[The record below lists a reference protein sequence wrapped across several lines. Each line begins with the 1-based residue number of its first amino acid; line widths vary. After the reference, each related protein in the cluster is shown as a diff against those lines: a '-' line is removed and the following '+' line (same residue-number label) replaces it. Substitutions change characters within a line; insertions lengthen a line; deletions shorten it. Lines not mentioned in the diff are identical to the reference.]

1 MKTWKKVIS
10 FVLAVVCIV
19 SLMSTMSLSASAATA
34 NVKVSEVKGVTL
46 QNVKTGEY
54 LNFDYG
60 TLKNGQPVRVWPR
73 DGSTEQL
80 WSIVHVSGT
89 TYRIVTYKSSKYA
102 LDIYRGNSAL
112 KVSQQADIWAT
123 GGDAKAQNVQFY
135 LCDDGSYI
143 IRMADNNQLAL
154 SATSSKGRV
163 KLAKFDSSSSAQRW
177 VFKDTKGN
185 KINIQ
190 TGTTAASVPSVISSS
205 AYKKTG
211 VVFTVSGSKY
221 YEAVTTR
228 AYNGVAS
235 GSDFFVDA
243 QGKVVTNADT
253 LQKLYS
259 LVVFNDIRLNQ
270 KSAAELWVSAA
281 QDYYTIY
288 TNIAATEKMGEI
300 IGKGSGA
307 LLSLGAGNSLTLK
320 ESLIELGDSVVSLD
334 TLKAASLLGMV
345 RYYTNNVIANGIK
358 AATAMKNSITDYDA
372 MVNAVSYYAECAASF
387 KAVDHLIG
395 DQILELSQSSTL
407 KELGKYFDNVV
418 VSFADSIIPDLKAVE
433 VTKAITDG
441 VVSLSEM
448 AINSGAASAHDKEL
462 TKQKA
467 FLSESYAGAKT
478 VADKLGKTETAK
490 FVKALSSKYTT
501 NVTTQKWAA
510 YYSGNGYH
518 LGVDLGTNGNKAT
531 DVVSI
536 ADGVVYRV
544 VKESK
549 SGGWGNFVIVKH
561 TLPNGKVFYSG
572 YAHLKSMSVKEGA
585 TVSAGTKLG
594 VMGTTGYSTGPHLHL
609 LCFSGNF
616 SKSSLP
622 KGYVSKKI
630 TGDTYT
636 VGGLTY
642 YNPLKVISTNG
653 SIIK

>member
-1 MKTWKKVIS
+1 MKTLKKVIS

-80 WSIVHVSGT
+80 WSIVHISGT

-112 KVSQQADIWAT
+112 KVSQQADIWAA

-143 IRMADNNQLAL
+143 IRMADNNKLAL

-163 KLAKFDSSSSAQRW
+163 KLAKFDSSSSAQKW
-177 VFKDTKGN
+177 VFKNSKGS

-190 TGTTAASVPSVISSS
+190 SGTTTTTTTVTAPSGIPASS
-205 AYKKTG
+205 YKKTG
-211 VVFTVSGSKY
+211 VAYTVSGSKY
-221 YEAVTTR
+221 YEAKTTQ
-228 AYNGVAS
+228 AYNGVVANS
-235 GSDFFVDA
+235 IFFVDST
-243 QGKVVTNADT
+243 GKVVNNAAI
-253 LQKLYS
+253 LNKLYT
-259 LVVFNDIRLNQ
+259 LNVFNDVRVMQ
-270 KSAAELWVSAA
+270 KSAAEGWVSAA
-281 QDYYTIY
+281 QDYYSIY
-288 TNIAATEKMGEI
+288 TNIAATEKMGEV

-345 RYYTNNVIANGIK
+345 RYYTNNVVANGSK
-358 AATAMKNSITDYDA
+358 AAAAMKNTITDYDA
-372 MVNAVSYYAECAASF
+372 MVSAVSYYAECAASF
-387 KAVDHLIG
+387 KAVDFLVG
-395 DQILELSQSSTL
+395 DQIKELSQSSTL

-418 VSFADSIIPDLKAVE
+418 VSFADSILPDLKAVE

-448 AINSGAASAHDKEL
+448 AVNSGAASVHDKEL

-467 FLSESYAGAKT
+467 FLSESYNGAKS
-478 VADKLGKTETAK
+478 VADKLASGKNWSSLVGTTVASIKNSSGYTKWYGSGNISAKAGYDGECTWYALGRFYETTGIALKTAPHAKKWLSANEGDTRVKVLYGADKIVAGSIAVNTGGTYGHVMFIEHVEYENGKPVTVYFTECNYDGNSSYNAGKDCILQKMSYSK
-490 FVKALSSKYTT
+490 FVSQRSPD
-501 NVTTQKWAA
+501 
-510 YYSGNGYH
+510 GY
-518 LGVDLGTNGNKAT
+518 
-531 DVVSI
+531 
-536 ADGVVYRV
+536 
-544 VKESK
+544 
-549 SGGWGNFVIVKH
+549 IVAK
-561 TLPNGKVFYSG
+561 
-572 YAHLKSMSVKEGA
+572 
-585 TVSAGTKLG
+585 
-594 VMGTTGYSTGPHLHL
+594 
-609 LCFSGNF
+609 
-616 SKSSLP
+616 
-622 KGYVSKKI
+622 
-630 TGDTYT
+630 
-636 VGGLTY
+636 
-642 YNPLKVISTNG
+642 
-653 SIIK
+653 

>member
-34 NVKVSEVKGVTL
+34 NVSVSEVKGVTL

-60 TLKNGQPVRVWPR
+60 TLKNGQPVRVWPW
-73 DGSTEQL
+73 DGTTEQI
-80 WSIVHVSGT
+80 WSIVCVSGT
-89 TYRIVTYKSSKYA
+89 TYRIVTYKSNKYA
-102 LDIYRGNSAL
+102 LDIYRGSSAL
-112 KVSQQADIWAT
+112 KASQQADIWTA

-163 KLAKFDSSSSAQRW
+163 KLAKFDSSSSAQKW
-177 VFKDTKGN
+177 VFRDTQGN
-185 KINIQ
+185 KIDIQ
-190 TGTTAASVPSVISSS
+190 TGTTTVSSGIPVS
-205 AYKKTG
+205 SFKKTG
-211 VVFTVSGSKY
+211 VTYTVSGVKY
-221 YEAVTTR
+221 YEAKTTK
-228 AYNGVAS
+228 AHNGVETNS
-235 GSDFFVDA
+235 VFFVDSNN
-243 QGKVVTNADT
+243 KVVTDADI
-253 LQKLYS
+253 LNKLYS
-259 LVVFNDIRLNQ
+259 LNLFNSIREMQ
-270 KSAAELWVSAA
+270 KDAAEGWLSAAD
-281 QDYYTIY
+281 DYFAIY
-288 TNIAATEKMGEI
+288 TNIAATEKMGQI

-307 LLSLGAGNSLTLK
+307 LLSIGAGNALTLK
-320 ESLIELGDSVVSLD
+320 ESLIELGDEVVSLE
-334 TLKAASLLGMV
+334 TLKAASFISLL
-345 RYYTNNVIANGIK
+345 RYYTNNTVAYGNQAV
-358 AATAMKNSITDYDA
+358 AAMSTTVTDYDA
-372 MVNAVSYYAECAASF
+372 MVSAANAYAECSASF
-387 KAVDHLIG
+387 SAVEFLIG
-395 DQILELSQSSTL
+395 DQIHELADSTTL

-418 VSFADSIIPDLKAVE
+418 VSFADAIIPDIKAVE
-433 VTKAITDG
+433 VTKALTDG
-441 VVSLSEM
+441 FISLSEM
-448 AINSGAASAHDKEL
+448 AVNCGASSVHDTKLVEQKEY
-462 TKQKA
+462 
-467 FLSESYAGAKT
+467 LSKSYAGAKT
-478 VADKLGKTETAK
+478 VADKLAKAETAK
-490 FVKALSSKYTT
+490 FVKALTSKYTT

-510 YYSGNGYH
+510 YYAGNGYH
-518 LGVDLGTNGNKAT
+518 LGVDLGTNGNQAT

-544 VKESK
+544 VKESQ

-572 YAHLKSMSVKEGA
+572 YAHLKSMSVKEGT

-594 VMGTTGYSTGPHLHL
+594 VMGSTGYSTGPHLHL

-630 TGDTYT
+630 TGDSYT

-642 YNPLKVISTNG
+642 YDPLKVISTNG
-653 SIIK
+653 SIIN

>member
-80 WSIVHVSGT
+80 WSIVHISGT

-112 KVSQQADIWAT
+112 KVSQQADIWAA

-163 KLAKFDSSSSAQRW
+163 KLAKFDSSSSAQKW
-177 VFKDTKGN
+177 VFKNSNGS

-190 TGTTAASVPSVISSS
+190 SGTATTTTTVTAPSGIPASS
-205 AYKKTG
+205 YKKTG
-211 VVFTVSGSKY
+211 VAYTVSGSKY
-221 YEAVTTR
+221 YEAKTTQ
-228 AYNGVAS
+228 AYNGVAANS
-235 GSDFFVDA
+235 IFFVDST
-243 QGKVVTNADT
+243 GKVVNNAAI
-253 LQKLYS
+253 LNKLYS
-259 LVVFNDIRLNQ
+259 LNVFNDVRVMQ
-270 KSAAELWVSAA
+270 KSAAEGWVSAA
-281 QDYYTIY
+281 QDYYSIY
-288 TNIAATEKMGEI
+288 TNIAATEKMGEV

-307 LLSLGAGNSLTLK
+307 LLSLGAGNSLALK

-345 RYYTNNVIANGIK
+345 RYYTNNVVVNGNK
-358 AATAMKNSITDYDA
+358 AATAMKNTITDYDA
-372 MVNAVSYYAECAASF
+372 MVSAVSYYAECAASF

-448 AINSGAASAHDKEL
+448 AINSGAASVHDKEL

-467 FLSESYAGAKT
+467 FLSESYNGAKS
-478 VADKLGKTETAK
+478 VADKLASGKNWSSLVGTTVASIKNSSGYTKWYGSGNISAKAGYDGECTWYSLGRFYETTGIALKTAPHAKKWLSANEGDTRVKVLYGADKIVAGSIAVNTGGTYGHVMFIEHVEYENGKPVTVYFTECNYDGNSSYNAGKDCILQKMSYSK
-490 FVKALSSKYTT
+490 FVSQRSPD
-501 NVTTQKWAA
+501 
-510 YYSGNGYH
+510 GY
-518 LGVDLGTNGNKAT
+518 
-531 DVVSI
+531 
-536 ADGVVYRV
+536 
-544 VKESK
+544 
-549 SGGWGNFVIVKH
+549 IVAK
-561 TLPNGKVFYSG
+561 
-572 YAHLKSMSVKEGA
+572 
-585 TVSAGTKLG
+585 
-594 VMGTTGYSTGPHLHL
+594 
-609 LCFSGNF
+609 
-616 SKSSLP
+616 
-622 KGYVSKKI
+622 
-630 TGDTYT
+630 
-636 VGGLTY
+636 
-642 YNPLKVISTNG
+642 
-653 SIIK
+653 